1 MKLSRRAKYY
11 YLRFIRLRGEPRE
24 LALGMALGIFAGMMP
39 IMPFHMALSIALA
52 LVFKGSKITAVL
64 ASWISNPLD
73 WYILYYL
80 NYKIG
85 SFVLEHSKESKDF
98 LSLTE
103 SIRNSGQGMEFMKEI
118 VGASGSVIAAFL
130 VGGLIMGVVASVPS
144 YFIFLK
150 VFRYIQSLREKRH
163 LYR

>member
-11 YLRFIRLRGEPRE
+11 YLRFIRLRGEPHE

-98 LSLTE
+98 LSLME
-103 SIRNSGQGMEFMKEI
+103 SIRNSGEGMAFMKEI
-118 VGASGSVIAAFL
+118 VGASGSVVAAFL

-150 VFRYIQSLREKRH
+150 VFRYIQSLRESKH
-163 LYR
+163 LHR

>member
-118 VGASGSVIAAFL
+118 VGASGSVVAAFL

-150 VFRYIQSLREKRH
+150 VFRYIQSLRESKH
-163 LYR
+163 LHR

>member
-11 YLRFIRLRGEPRE
+11 YLRFIRLRGEPHE
-24 LALGMALGIFAGMMP
+24 LALGMALGIFVGMMP

-52 LVFKGSKITAVL
+52 LVFKGSKITAAL

-85 SFVLEHSKESKDF
+85 SFVLEHSKESRDF
-98 LSLTE
+98 SSLME
-103 SIRNSGQGMEFMKEI
+103 SVRNGGEGMAFMKEI
-118 VGASGSVIAAFL
+118 VGASGSLVTAFL
-130 VGGLIMGVVASVPS
+130 TGGLIMGMVASVPS

>member
-1 MKLSRRAKYY
+1 
-11 YLRFIRLRGEPRE
+11 
-24 LALGMALGIFAGMMP
+24 
-39 IMPFHMALSIALA
+39 MALSIALA

-118 VGASGSVIAAFL
+118 VGASGSVVAAFL

-150 VFRYIQSLREKRH
+150 VFRYIQSLRESKH
-163 LYR
+163 LHR

>member
-11 YLRFIRLRGEPRE
+11 YLRFIRLRGEPHE
-24 LALGMALGIFAGMMP
+24 LALGMALGIFVGMMP

-52 LVFKGSKITAVL
+52 LVFKGSKITAAL

-85 SFVLEHSKESKDF
+85 SFVLEHSKESRDF
-98 LSLTE
+98 SSLME
-103 SIRNSGQGMEFMKEI
+103 SVRNGGEGMAFMKEI
-118 VGASGSVIAAFL
+118 VGASGSLIAAFL
-130 VGGLIMGVVASVPS
+130 TGGLIMGVFASVPS

-150 VFRYIQSLREKRH
+150 VFRYIHSLRDKRH
-163 LYR
+163 RHG